1 MNNDHSWLSIY
12 NSTHQH
18 VWKDAQWRPSL
29 PVFDLVQALFQ
40 AVKLADL
47 LLSQIWATWIWAWSP
62 SDKPDKPA
70 ERSMRWKEI
79 IAPLASYERKKSKGS
94 SDSNCSPAQNVSQC
108 SNTEPW
114 SRPAASGYSAT
125 APGGLA
131 WSALLHWHPE
141 LLYEHPK
148 LTALPRIFI
157 NFIVHSFLPIKL
169 ATYRG
174 FRKWGYT
181 CSSSTSD
188 FPL

>member
-1 MNNDHSWLSIY
+1 MFE
-12 NSTHQH
+12 
-18 VWKDAQWRPSL
+18 KMPSG
-29 PVFDLVQALFQ
+29 
-40 AVKLADL
+40 DL
-47 LLSQIWATWIWAWSP
+47 LCRSSILSRPCFKRSSSLTCSCHKSEPLGFGHEVLQTNQISP